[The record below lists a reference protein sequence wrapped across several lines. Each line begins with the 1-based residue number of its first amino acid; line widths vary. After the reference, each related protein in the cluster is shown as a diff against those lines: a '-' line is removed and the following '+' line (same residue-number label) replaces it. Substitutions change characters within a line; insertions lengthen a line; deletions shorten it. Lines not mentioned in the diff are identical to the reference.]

1 MTPDRSR
8 LTLLATFGLLAGPL
22 VSMLDTSVVNVA
34 VPVLARDLH
43 AELAVVQWAVSAY
56 LLALGAALSVSAYM
70 AKRLGTK
77 SAYVASLS
85 AFTAASVLCSMAPT
99 IEFLIVARLV
109 QGAAGAALLPIS
121 MSMLMGSQSEETRG
135 QIPPVA
141 GVVLL
146 AAPALGPTVG
156 GALIGAFGWQS
167 IFLVNVPF
175 GILGIVGVL
184 QISPQIAA
192 PADRNARFDPLGM
205 LMLGAG
211 LGLGVYGLATV
222 QEHGWF
228 AVSAW
233 PFWTAGLAL
242 LAAYVVWATR
252 IKHPAVDLGLVR
264 SLRSAVGLSV
274 IILATVVL
282 GAVLFLIPIYVQ
294 SIQGYGALHAGL
306 VLLPQDL
313 VMAIGLV
320 LSNRLSQRGL
330 ARPSAVA
337 GAVLL
342 TGTTALLLTTS
353 LTSPAWVVALFLGG
367 RGLALALIVQPVLD
381 ALMVGIPSSKLAD
394 ANTLFNV
401 VQRVA
406 GSFAIAL
413 LATLLEQRERFH
425 LTHALQGQQAAMMA
439 GWLDV
444 ILALVGLS
452 LAALVLALLFR
463 PARVAVS
470 SASVAATNDQ
480 PRIAEGRELQELVA

>member
-1 MTPDRSR
+1 MPPRGPARRPQLRPDALDRVFAPHTR

-22 VSMLDTSVVNVA
+22 VSMLDTSIVNVA

-56 LLALGAALSVSAYM
+56 LLALGAALSGSAYM

-77 SAYVASLS
+77 TAYVASLA

-99 IEFLIVARLV
+99 IEFLVVARVV

-121 MSMLMGSQSEETRG
+121 MSMLMGGQSEETRG

-141 GVVLL
+141 GVALL

-156 GALIGAFGWQS
+156 GVLIGAFGWQS

-184 QISPQIAA
+184 RISPRIAA

-211 LGLGVYGLATV
+211 LGLGLYGLATV

-242 LAAYVVWATR
+242 LAAYLVWATR
-252 IKHPAVDLGLVR
+252 IEHPAVDLGLVR
-264 SLRSAVGLSV
+264 GLRSAVGLSL
-274 IILATVVL
+274 IIVATVVL
-282 GAVLFLIPIYVQ
+282 GAVLFLIPIYMQ
-294 SIQGYGALHAGL
+294 QIQGYSALHAGL

-313 VMAIGLV
+313 VMAAGLV

-353 LTSPAWVVALFLGG
+353 LTSPAWVGPDAGHPDLQARG
-367 RGLALALIVQPVLD
+367 RQH
-381 ALMVGIPSSKLAD
+381 
-394 ANTLFNV
+394 V
-401 VQRVA
+401 VQR
-406 GSFAIAL
+406 G
-413 LATLLEQRERFH
+413 
-425 LTHALQGQQAAMMA
+425 
-439 GWLDV
+439 
-444 ILALVGLS
+444 
-452 LAALVLALLFR
+452 
-463 PARVAVS
+463 PARGRLLLDR
-470 SASVAATNDQ
+470 AAGH
-480 PRIAEGRELQELVA
+480 IA